1 MNEDQG
7 IALLTHN
14 VGGRGN
20 VSWKLGSAVAYEYQ
34 ICLPSPPQR
43 PSLVRTSSKGTKS
56 FKL

>member
-34 ICLPSPPQR
+34 ICLPSPPPKAFISQNF
-43 PSLVRTSSKGTKS
+43 
-56 FKL
+56 FKRY

>member
-34 ICLPSPPQR
+34 ICLPSPP
-43 PSLVRTSSKGTKS
+43 KG
-56 FKL
+56 LH